1 MADPTDL
8 NELPQA
14 TVVPR
19 KRLRLSVVWVIPI
32 VAAVVTIWIGFKRIQ
47 SEGSTITI
55 VFNAADGIE
64 AGKTAVKYKDVKIGQ
79 VTVVQLT
86 QDYRKVEVKA
96 KIARSAAGLMVE
108 DAKLWI
114 VEPRV
119 TRSGISGLGAL
130 LSGNYIGIQ
139 PGKSNKSQRRFI
151 GLDAPPVITDRP
163 GRQFVL
169 KAEEL
174 GWSSGIG
181 SPVYYRSLPV
191 GQIVTYGLASDGK
204 AVEIAVFV
212 NAPYDRYVTPATRF
226 WNASGVSVSV
236 GANGV
241 DARAES
247 FAALLA
253 GGVAFDTPPRVRQP
267 EPAAEKTV
275 FVLYDDR
282 ATAMK
287 APDPDARHYVLYF
300 RQSVRGLTAGAPVTI
315 LGLPA
320 GEVTSVDLALDAA
333 TAKLRPRV
341 VITFNPVA
349 GAVDQS
355 GRKRPALL
363 RRMVEERSLRGQLK
377 SGSLLTGKL
386 FVEFDYFPKA
396 PRVKLDLSQ
405 ALPELPVVPSGL
417 VDIEAKVNSILDKLD
432 ELPLASIGS
441 DLKNN
446 LEAIEPT
453 LKEIRKLLPQLSL
466 DVHGALQEI
475 AGAARSLRVLT
486 DYLERHPESLLRGK
500 RDGTSGAK

>member
-1 MADPTDL
+1 
-8 NELPQA
+8 
-14 TVVPR
+14 
-19 KRLRLSVVWVIPI
+19 
-32 VAAVVTIWIGFKRIQ
+32 
-47 SEGSTITI
+47 
-55 VFNAADGIE
+55 
-64 AGKTAVKYKDVKIGQ
+64 
-79 VTVVQLT
+79 
-86 QDYRKVEVKA
+86 
-96 KIARSAAGLMVE
+96 
-108 DAKLWI
+108 
-114 VEPRV
+114 
-119 TRSGISGLGAL
+119 
-130 LSGNYIGIQ
+130 
-139 PGKSNKSQRRFI
+139 
-151 GLDAPPVITDRP
+151 
-163 GRQFVL
+163 
-169 KAEEL
+169 
-174 GWSSGIG
+174 
-181 SPVYYRSLPV
+181 
-191 GQIVTYGLASDGK
+191 
-204 AVEIAVFV
+204 VFV

-253 GGVAFDTPPRVRQP
+253 GGVAFDTPPRARQL

-282 ATAMK
+282 AVAMK
-287 APDPDARHYVLYF
+287 APDPNARHYVLYF

-500 RDGTSGAK
+500 RESTSGAK